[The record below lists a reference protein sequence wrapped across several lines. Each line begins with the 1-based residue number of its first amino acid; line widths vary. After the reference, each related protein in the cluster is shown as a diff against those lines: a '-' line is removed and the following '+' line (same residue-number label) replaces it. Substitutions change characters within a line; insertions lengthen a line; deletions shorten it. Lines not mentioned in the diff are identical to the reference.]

1 MNKKLKKR
9 IVISATVV
17 FLIVFLFP
25 VWFVWVL
32 GDVRYTKTVKT
43 KFGDKFKVTYDERKA
58 ESTVESTNSD
68 MYIYVGDKID
78 KDDFIL
84 LMNSSEFKVYT
95 VESYL
100 IFDDGNGFQRLDE
113 DNIDNNAEIADLARK
128 ILFSEIAFF
137 KRYIS
142 CFLESKVYH
151 DEAIAIIESVK
162 EWNVDE
168 LYKYGLKESE
178 ANDSFF
184 IQNYKQYAT
193 DALSEYKKH
202 H

>member
-1 MNKKLKKR
+1 MNINLKKTLM
-9 IVISATVV
+9 IIGS
-17 FLIVFLFP
+17 LIVLLLVGYYVFI
-25 VWFVWVL
+25 VWVL
-32 GDVRYTKTVKT
+32 GDVRYTNTVKT
-43 KFGDKFKVTYDERKA
+43 KFGDKFNVTYDEIKA

-128 ILFSEIAFF
+128 ILLSEIDFF

-178 ANDSFF
+178 ANDSFY
-184 IQNYKQYAT
+184 IQKYKQYAT

>member
-1 MNKKLKKR
+1 MNINLKKTLM
-9 IVISATVV
+9 IIGS
-17 FLIVFLFP
+17 LIVLLLVGYYVFI
-25 VWFVWVL
+25 VWVL

-58 ESTVESTNSD
+58 ESMVESTNSD

-128 ILFSEIAFF
+128 ILLSEIAFF

>member
-1 MNKKLKKR
+1 MNINLKKTLM
-9 IVISATVV
+9 IIGS
-17 FLIVFLFP
+17 LIVLLLVGYYVFI
-25 VWFVWVL
+25 VWVL

-43 KFGDKFKVTYDERKA
+43 KFGDKFTVTYDEIKA

-128 ILFSEIAFF
+128 ILLSEIAFF

>member
-1 MNKKLKKR
+1 M
-9 IVISATVV
+9 IIGS
-17 FLIVFLFP
+17 LIVLLLVGYYVFI
-25 VWFVWVL
+25 VWVL

-43 KFGDKFKVTYDERKA
+43 KFGDKFTVTYDEIKA

-128 ILFSEIAFF
+128 ILLSEIAFF

>member
-25 VWFVWVL
+25 VLFVWVL

-84 LMNSSEFKVYT
+84 LMNSSEFKVYI

-128 ILFSEIAFF
+128 ILLSEIDFF

-142 CFLESKVYH
+142 CFLKSKVYH

-168 LYKYGLKESE
+168 LYKYGLEESE
-178 ANDSFF
+178 ANDSFY
-184 IQNYKQYAT
+184 IQSYKQYAT

>member
-1 MNKKLKKR
+1 M
-9 IVISATVV
+9 ISATVV

-43 KFGDKFKVTYDERKA
+43 KFGDKFNVTYDEIKA

-84 LMNSSEFKVYT
+84 LMNSSELKVYT

-113 DNIDNNAEIADLARK
+113 DNIDNNAEIVDLARK
-128 ILFSEIAFF
+128 ILLSEIDFF
-137 KRYIS
+137 NRYIS

-162 EWNVDE
+162 E
-168 LYKYGLKESE
+168 
-178 ANDSFF
+178 
-184 IQNYKQYAT
+184 
-193 DALSEYKKH
+193 
-202 H
+202 

>member
-1 MNKKLKKR
+1 MNINLKKTLM
-9 IVISATVV
+9 IIGS
-17 FLIVFLFP
+17 LIVLLLVGYYVFI
-25 VWFVWVL
+25 VWVL

-43 KFGDKFKVTYDERKA
+43 KFGDKFTVTYDEIKA

-84 LMNSSEFKVYT
+84 LMNSSGFKVYI

-128 ILFSEIAFF
+128 ILLSEIDFF

-142 CFLESKVYH
+142 CFLKSKVYH
-151 DEAIAIIESVK
+151 NEAIAIIESVK

-178 ANDSFF
+178 ANDSFY
-184 IQNYKQYAT
+184 IQSYKQYAT

>member
-1 MNKKLKKR
+1 M
-9 IVISATVV
+9 
-17 FLIVFLFP
+17 
-25 VWFVWVL
+25 
-32 GDVRYTKTVKT
+32 
-43 KFGDKFKVTYDERKA
+43 TYDERKA
-58 ESTVESTNSD
+58 ESMVESTNSD

-128 ILFSEIAFF
+128 ILLSEIYFF

-142 CFLESKVYH
+142 CFLKSKVYH